1 MKAVIYVRAN
11 RREEAEKQLNVIR
24 HYAVENNISVAEIFR
39 DFENSF
45 ITNEKR
51 RWQGL
56 FKKYCL
62 EHKNETDI
70 VLMSDISSLGKDKW
84 EKIRFA
90 MFFHDNSVN
99 VYFIRQNFTLFRD
112 EGTEA
117 DIISLIVRTDS
128 DNMKRLRSGYESYMK
143 RGGRTGRKKM
153 TAKEV
158 AEKYPNVIRLL
169 EKGLSG
175 AQTAQR
181 SGVSRSTVIMI
192 RKMLQEQHDTVNEE
206 E

>member
-11 RREEAEKQLNVIR
+11 KRDEAEKQLNDIR

-39 DFENSF
+39 DFENSC
-45 ITNEKR
+45 IANEKR

-62 EHKNETDI
+62 EQQKETDI
-70 VLMSDISSLGKDKW
+70 VLMSDVSSLGTDKW

-90 MFFHDNSVN
+90 MFFHDNSIN
-99 VYFIRQNFTLFRD
+99 VYFIRQDFALFRD

-117 DIISLIVRTDS
+117 DIISLIARTDS
-128 DNMKRLRSGYESYMK
+128 DNMERLRCGYESYMK

-158 AEKYPNVIRLL
+158 SEKYQNVIRLL
-169 EKGLSG
+169 KKGVNG
-175 AQTAQR
+175 TQTAQL
-181 SGVSRSTVIMI
+181 SGVSRSTVVKI
-192 RKMLQEQHDTVNEE
+192 RKMLLEKHVQ
-206 E
+206 